1 MNFSS
6 WTPKERLTSAAFFA
20 VAIGC
25 LLYGF
30 ASGVPPMS
38 SEFFSMFAVVSL
50 VIGLALTPQFMLQP
64 LSDSLG
70 ANLSKPLRIALGFF
84 CAFQLIAVIR
94 VIAA

>member
-6 WTPKERLTSAAFFA
+6 WTPKERLISAAFFA

-50 VIGLALTPQFMLQP
+50 VIGLALTPSFMLKP
-64 LSDSLG
+64 LRDSLG
-70 ANLSKPLRIALGFF
+70 ANLSTPLRIALGFF
-84 CAFQLIAVIR
+84 CAFQLVAVLR